1 MENNEIWRPVAGYE
15 GLYEVSSLGRVR
27 SIERIRKSCYNTT
40 CTINQKILKAH
51 PSKTCV
57 YLRVTLSN
65 NKETK
70 RFLVHRLVARA
81 FPEICGEWFEGCVIN
96 HKDENPTNNA
106 ATNIE
111 VCTQVY
117 NCNYGAHN
125 EKLSKSLTKN
135 AVYQLTLNGQFVKK
149 FDNAC
154 SAARNLGVH
163 FQNIYKA
170 LNGEIPSAYGF
181 KWQYA

>member
-1 MENNEIWRPVAGYE
+1 MPALLEPNGTTYLEALANKTPTV
-15 GLYEVSSLGRVR
+15 GL
-27 SIERIRKSCYNTT
+27 N
-40 CTINQKILKAH
+40 
-51 PSKTCV
+51 
-57 YLRVTLSN
+57 
-65 NKETK
+65 
-70 RFLVHRLVARA
+70 RFA
-81 FPEICGEWFEGCVIN
+81 FPEFCGKWFEGCVIN
-96 HKDENPTNNA
+96 HKDENPANNA

-125 EKLSKSLTKN
+125 EKLSKSMTKN
-135 AVYQLTLNGQFVKK
+135 AVCQLTLNGQFVKK

-154 SAARNLGVH
+154 SAARSLGVH

-170 LNGEIPSAYGF
+170 LHGEIPSAYGF